1 VRKENSEPIDAGG
14 LDDPA
19 KQFREFAAECVELA
33 QTAHSPEKREVYLE
47 MARTWDEM
55 ALRRKKR
62 LQRDWAR
69 GISLLNEYFISIS
82 SGGKVCAD
90 TLPVIELKNGA

>member
-1 VRKENSEPIDAGG
+1 
-14 LDDPA
+14 
-19 KQFREFAAECVELA
+19 
-33 QTAHSPEKREVYLE
+33 

-55 ALRRKKR
+55 ALRWEKK

>member
-1 VRKENSEPIDAGG
+1 
-14 LDDPA
+14 
-19 KQFREFAAECVELA
+19 
-33 QTAHSPEKREVYLE
+33 

-55 ALRRKKR
+55 ALRWEKR

-82 SGGKVCAD
+82 SGGKTD